1 MLDEKKLNSP
11 QLEAITHTTGP
22 LLIIA
27 GAGTGKTTV
36 ITERVSWLL
45 SQGLAKP
52 EELLCLTFTEK
63 ASLEMETR
71 IDQVLPLGYAQ
82 LWVTTFH
89 SFCDRIL
96 KDEALNIGIDPNY
109 KLLTESDSISLLE
122 SELFNLPLSYYR
134 PLGNPQKFLQGL
146 LQHVSRLKDE
156 DVTPA
161 QYQEFVK
168 SVSDPDEKIRLQELA
183 DLYSAYEELKIKRG
197 VMDFSDLISH
207 TLNLFRTRPKI
218 LQIYQEKFK
227 FILVDEFQDTNY
239 SQNILVNLLSGTKQN
254 LTVVA
259 DDDQAIYRWRGA
271 AVSNVIQFKKTYP
284 NAKLIVL
291 VENYRS
297 TQTILD
303 SSYSLI
309 QNNNPDRLEIKENIN
324 KRLVS
329 SINKKGDPVELIH
342 ANRVDEEAELV
353 IKKINS
359 VKIKHGYSY
368 KDFAILVRANAHS
381 EPFVRALSYSQ
392 IPYKFLGPTK
402 LYDSSEVIELIAFLK
417 VLSDINDNLSFYQ
430 LISMEYFQISGRD
443 LASIT
448 SFSKKANQSLFE
460 TCEIF
465 LEKLLVPNG
474 VTLPKLSPESLKTLE
489 KIVELVSSGLNDL
502 SQISTGQILYNFLSV
517 SGILNYVIDYKH
529 PYSQDRSLNVI
540 KLFEKIKSY
549 ELIHPKSTL
558 FEVVKWLEFVSQYG
572 ENSQASDSDTPEDDS
587 VSILT
592 IHASKG
598 LEFPV
603 VFVVNMV
610 TQRFPSTQRK
620 EQIPIP
626 DGLIKEELPTG
637 DFHLQEERRLCY
649 VAITRAKSHLILT
662 TSDFYGDGKR
672 QRKISPFVSEILG
685 PDYEKLNLS
694 ATTKQL
700 SLLEMSVPQ
709 SKAIK
714 NDTPPLR
721 IDYLSY
727 SQIQTFI
734 TCPLHYKAKY
744 ILNIPTPPSAPSS
757 FGNTI
762 HLTFKDFYNQVSR
775 QTNISTSE
783 KFTELILD
791 IYQKD
796 WSPVGYSSKEY
807 EREYFQKGKKYL
819 QDFINEEFDPLKLP
833 IKLEEP
839 FTIPIVS
846 KDGTR
851 MIKIGGKMDR
861 VDLLSDGSIE
871 IIDYKTSHEA
881 MDQKEADNGLQLS
894 FYALAATT
902 IPTQPF
908 GKDPD
913 QVTLT
918 LYYFETKEKIKTTR
932 TRQQLE
938 SAKEEIF
945 EFAEKITNSEFKCS
959 NSPLCNSCDFHQ
971 LCRPG
976 S

>member
-1 MLDEKKLNSP
+1 MLEEKKLNT
-11 QLEAITHTTGP
+11 QQQEAITHTTGP

-36 ITERVSWLL
+36 ITERVNWLL
-45 SQGLAKP
+45 SQGYAKP

-63 ASLEMETR
+63 ASVEMETR

-109 KLLTESDSISLLE
+109 KLLSESDSISLLE
-122 SELFNLPLSYYR
+122 SELFNLPLNYYR

-146 LQHVSRLKDE
+146 LQHISRLKDE
-156 DVTPA
+156 DITPI

-168 SVSDPDEKIRLQELA
+168 SISDQEEKSRLQELA
-183 DLYSAYEELKIKRG
+183 DLYTAYEDLKIKRG

-207 TLNLFRTRPKI
+207 TLSLFRTRPKI
-218 LQIYQEKFK
+218 LKIYQEKFK

-239 SQNILVNLLSGTKQN
+239 SQNILVNLLSGSRQN

-309 QNNNPDRLEIKENIN
+309 QNNNPDRLEVKENIN
-324 KRLVS
+324 KKLIS
-329 SINKKGDPVELIH
+329 GMHKKGDPIELIH
-342 ANRVDEEAELV
+342 TSRVDEEADAV
-353 IKKINS
+353 VKKINS
-359 VKIKHGYSY
+359 LISKHGYSY
-368 KDFAILVRANAHS
+368 KDFAILVRANSHA
-381 EPFVRALSYSQ
+381 EPFVKALSYSQ

-402 LYDSSEVIELIAFLK
+402 LYDSPEVIELIAFLR
-417 VLSDINDNLSFYQ
+417 VLSDINDSISFYQ
-430 LISMEYFQISGRD
+430 LISMEHFNISGRD

-448 SFSKKANQSLFE
+448 SFSKKANQTLFE
-460 TCEIF
+460 SCEVF
-465 LEKLLVPNG
+465 LEKTPVPNG
-474 VTLPKLSPESLKTLE
+474 TSLPKISEQGLHALN
-489 KIVELVSSGLNDL
+489 KIVDLIVSGLNN
-502 SQISTGQILYNFLSV
+502 ISLQSPGQILYNFLSS
-517 SGILNYVIDYKH
+517 SGILNSVIEYKH
-529 PYSQDRSLNVI
+529 PYTQNKALNVI

-549 ELIHPKSTL
+549 ELIHPRSTL
-558 FEVVKWLEFVSQYG
+558 FDLVKWLEFVSQYG
-572 ENSQASDSDTPEDDS
+572 ENSQSSDSDTVEDDCI
-587 VSILT
+587 SILT

-626 DGLIKEELPTG
+626 DGLIKEELPAG

-649 VAITRAKSHLILT
+649 VAVTRAKSHLILT

-672 QRKISPFVSEILG
+672 QRKISPFISEILG
-685 PDYEKLNLS
+685 SNFITNNSTPAS
-694 ATTKQL
+694 KQL
-700 SLLEMSVPQ
+700 SLLETPASSTV
-709 SKAIK
+709 SKTIAQQPIK
-714 NDTPPLR
+714 

-762 HLTFKDFYNQVSR
+762 HLTFKDFYNHVSR
-775 QTNISTSE
+775 LPSIASAE
-783 KFTELILD
+783 ELIKLILD
-791 IYQKD
+791 IYKKD
-796 WSPVGYSSKEY
+796 WSPVGYTSKEY
-807 EREYFQKGKKYL
+807 EKQYFEKGTRYL
-819 QDFINEEFDPLKLP
+819 TDFIKEEFNPHSLPL
-833 IKLEEP
+833 KLEEP

-846 KDGTR
+846 KDGTK
-851 MIKIGGKMDR
+851 MMKIGGKMDR
-861 VDLLSDGSIE
+861 VDVMSDGSIE

-881 MDQKEADNGLQLS
+881 MDQKEADTGLQLS

-902 IPTQPF
+902 IPTPPF
-908 GKDPD
+908 GKDPE
-913 QVTLT
+913 QVNLT
-918 LYYFETKEKIKTTR
+918 LYYFETKEKIKTKR
-932 TRQQLE
+932 TKEQLE
-938 SAKEEIF
+938 AAKEQIF
-945 EFAEKITNSEFKCS
+945 EFAEKISNSDFKCS